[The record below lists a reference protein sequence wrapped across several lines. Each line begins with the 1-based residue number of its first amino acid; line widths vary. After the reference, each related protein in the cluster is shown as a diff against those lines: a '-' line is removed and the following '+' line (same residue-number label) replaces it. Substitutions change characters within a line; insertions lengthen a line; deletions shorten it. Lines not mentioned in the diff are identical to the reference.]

1 MSSPV
6 FSQTRYA
13 ERMRAI
19 EAELVKQKE
28 REVKKIAALQ
38 AKGDAAS
45 RTQARKM
52 QLNLD
57 RWLYPSWE
65 GTGKAAYAG
74 ATRLLKEKEEEGLT
88 PSQVMQL
95 DDPRVKLAVDI
106 VNKKMRKDIAME
118 VKANFPKYNEEA
130 ARKRYKANLER
141 AIEAITKAQRRIK
154 QRGRFRGAQ
163 VMLDTFLREKLALK
177 KEQDAVKANKPVV
190 DDDFSAYDFKGDGDT
205 FEGSEYQGDGDTYD
219 GPDLDLSDI
228 EGSDSDS
235 ESDVFMTE
243 SDDMGKYD
251 QDSLAYSDSDDDG
264 DTSMQEV
271 VYPVEDRDLRPDPAD
286 KKTGKYTDD
295 NKVACPTKAHTITQ
309 SVRVI
314 GYVRG
319 SGEVFSYCRSKPTD
333 RGASWKKKLTKE
345 QQHAMLGQAEMHPKM
360 KKDTSRATNSNQQQQ
375 HRNRNQNHTRT
386 GN

>member
-1 MSSPV
+1 MSSQV

-13 ERMRAI
+13 EKMRAI

-38 AKGDAAS
+38 GKGDAAS

-88 PSQVMQL
+88 PSEVMQL

-163 VMLDTFLREKLALK
+163 VM
-177 KEQDAVKANKPVV
+177 
-190 DDDFSAYDFKGDGDT
+190 
-205 FEGSEYQGDGDTYD
+205 
-219 GPDLDLSDI
+219 
-228 EGSDSDS
+228 
-235 ESDVFMTE
+235 
-243 SDDMGKYD
+243 
-251 QDSLAYSDSDDDG
+251 
-264 DTSMQEV
+264 
-271 VYPVEDRDLRPDPAD
+271 
-286 KKTGKYTDD
+286 
-295 NKVACPTKAHTITQ
+295 
-309 SVRVI
+309 
-314 GYVRG
+314 
-319 SGEVFSYCRSKPTD
+319 
-333 RGASWKKKLTKE
+333 
-345 QQHAMLGQAEMHPKM
+345 
-360 KKDTSRATNSNQQQQ
+360 
-375 HRNRNQNHTRT
+375 
-386 GN
+386 